1 MKEKQDQL
9 AALLCL
15 GFQQDGSIAPE
26 SHHGADGQR
35 MASAF
40 MLYHHPA
47 GYDLQETV
55 FRI

>member
-40 MLYHHPA
+40 VLYHHPA